1 MTRFTEQERYRQIRA
16 VLWIVLIM
24 NFAVAAA
31 KLFFGWLTNTASIT
45 ADGYHSLSDGSSNI
59 IGLLGIWLASKPRD
73 DSHPYGHGKYETLT
87 SVGIALLLFAAAFK
101 ILGDSIGR
109 FYHPVQL
116 KVDAASF
123 VVMVCTLVVNI
134 FVMRYERRK
143 GRILQSEIL
152 MSDAFHTTADIFTT
166 CSVIIGLLVV
176 KSGYPVFDPMIA
188 AIISILIGYAGID
201 ILKDTS
207 KVLVDAAA
215 IEKRKIWDIAMSID
229 GIKSCH
235 KIRSRGRPGD
245 IHIDMHCHMECDMS
259 LEDAHRLA
267 HLVEQRVKED
277 IHGVK
282 DVTIHVE
289 PHRKN
294 A

>member
-1 MTRFTEQERYRQIRA
+1 MAQLTEEERYRQIRS
-16 VLWIVLIM
+16 VLWIVLFL

-45 ADGYHSLSDGSSNI
+45 ADGYHSFSDGSSNI

-73 DSHPYGHGKYETLT
+73 DSHPYETLT
-87 SVGIALLLFAAAFK
+87 SVGIALLLFAAAFR
-101 ILGDSIGR
+101 ILSDAIGR
-109 FYHPVQL
+109 FYHPVEL
-116 KVDAASF
+116 KVGAASF

-143 GRILQSEIL
+143 GRMLRSEIL
-152 MSDAFHTTADIFTT
+152 ISDSFHTTADIFTT

-176 KSGYPVFDPMIA
+176 KSGYPMFDPMVA
-188 AIISILIGYAGID
+188 AIISILIGFAGIE

-207 KVLVDAAA
+207 RVLVDAAA
-215 IEKRKIWDIAMSID
+215 IDKKRIWNIAMGID

-245 IHIDMHCHMECDMS
+245 ILIDMHCHMEYDMS

-267 HLVEQRVKED
+267 HVVERRVKED
-277 IHGVK
+277 IDGVK
-282 DVTIHVE
+282 DVTIHIE
-289 PHRKN
+289 PFGKSG
-294 A
+294 